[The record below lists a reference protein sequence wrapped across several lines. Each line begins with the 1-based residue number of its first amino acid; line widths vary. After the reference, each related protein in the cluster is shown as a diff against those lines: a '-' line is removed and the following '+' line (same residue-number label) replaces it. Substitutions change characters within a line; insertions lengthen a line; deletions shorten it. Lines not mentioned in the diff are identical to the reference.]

1 MSDESIQKFAEKI
14 RLSQEALLEQLIAAG
29 VSGKTA
35 KDSLTDQEKL
45 QLLTYLK
52 QGSKSTS
59 KAKLGARKKAIQ
71 DRKTTTEIRK
81 SSRGGGSRTVKVEVK
96 KKRILVKPKIAVKEA
111 VTEGVTI
118 EDESTALLPEQIE
131 AAVESSVPEV
141 NPAEPVVDKENVT
154 QNAVI
159 ESEATTADVV
169 LSDSTGIEEAAETEI
184 VDTQHEK
191 DAVELEAVTDVTVS
205 ADESAQVVD
214 TEPEVKVDQGTIVD
228 TVTAETPSSET
239 EPSPVAAKQADSG
252 AEEEYLSEDMKLL
265 RENRRRMAAF
275 VPEAKPEKAEKP
287 AAAADENK
295 TKVKTKTK
303 PKRGR
308 TKASPVGTRAELHV
322 AGKSRKRKKARVAP
336 KAQSGRVKTSMTEQ
350 HGFAKPTAPVVRDV
364 VVPETI
370 TVGELAQAMA
380 VKAAEIIVA
389 LMKMGTMATI
399 NQVIDQ
405 DTAMIVVEEMGH
417 IAKAA
422 APDDPEA
429 LLVDG
434 VENDGEKIQR
444 SPVVTVMGHV
454 DHGKTSLLDFMRS
467 SKVAAGEAGSITQHI
482 GAYQVST
489 DRGNIT
495 FLDTPGHAA
504 FSSMRARGAQS
515 TDIVILVVAAD
526 DGVKPQTIEA
536 IHHAHDA
543 KVPIVVAINKM
554 DKSQADP
561 DRVKQELSQHEVIP
575 EEWGGDV
582 LMVNVSAKTGQ
593 GIDDLLETVLLQAE
607 LLDLTAVAD
616 SAARG
621 VVIEGRLD
629 RGRGVMAT
637 LLVQS
642 GTLEKGDILLAG
654 QHSGRVRV
662 LLGASGKTIKN
673 AGPST
678 PIEVTGLSG
687 VPEAGDDF
695 VVIKDERKA
704 REIAL
709 FRQGKSK
716 NLRQAS
722 QRKANLEG
730 LFDQM
735 TEGETH
741 DLNILVKADVQGS
754 VEAICEALMALSV
767 DEVSVKIVH
776 GMVGGINETDVQLA
790 SAANAIIIAFNVR
803 ADAVARKAIDNMG
816 IDVRYYNVIYD
827 VVDDVK
833 AAISGMLKPEIKEDR
848 LGLAEVRDVFR
859 APKYGSVAG
868 CYISEGKVSRNA
880 KVRVLRDHIVIF
892 DGNLDSLRRF
902 KEDVAELGQ
911 GFECGIGVKNYNDI
925 KVGDQL
931 EIYELREIVRKI

>member
-1 MSDESIQKFAEKI
+1 MSDTSIREFAEKI
-14 RLSQEALLEQLIAAG
+14 RLSPEALLEQLTTAG

-35 KDSLTDQEKL
+35 KDSITDQEKL
-45 QLLTYLK
+45 QLLTFLK
-52 QGSKSTS
+52 RGNKSSSTV
-59 KAKLGARKKAIQ
+59 KLSARRNISPS
-71 DRKTTTEIRK
+71 RKTTTEIRK
-81 SSRGGGSRTVKVEVK
+81 SSRGGGSKTVRVEVK
-96 KKRILVKPKIAVKEA
+96 KKRVLVKPR
-111 VTEGVTI
+111 
-118 EDESTALLPEQIE
+118 TAPEETTTLLPEATMATQPVQTGTMEQTAAEFEKSIAKTAATK
-131 AAVESSVPEV
+131 AAVTKAQKPGIVTAVAADQQGDTTTIASVTEAPQSSTVAKPGPESAQKKVTTTETITDKS
-141 NPAEPVVDKENVT
+141 EPVVSKKAKT
-154 QNAVI
+154 PKKAI
-159 ESEATTADVV
+159 E
-169 LSDSTGIEEAAETEI
+169 GEEM
-184 VDTQHEK
+184 
-191 DAVELEAVTDVTVS
+191 
-205 ADESAQVVD
+205 
-214 TEPEVKVDQGTIVD
+214 
-228 TVTAETPSSET
+228 
-239 EPSPVAAKQADSG
+239 
-252 AEEEYLSEDMKLL
+252 LSEDMKLL

-275 VPEAKPEKAEKP
+275 VPEVAAKKVVAKEP
-287 AAAADENK
+287 AVAAKEERK
-295 TKVKTKTK
+295 TKAKVK

-308 TKASPVGTRAELHV
+308 TKASPDASRAELHV
-322 AGKSRKRKKARVAP
+322 AGKSRRRKKTKVAP

-350 HGFAKPTAPVVRDV
+350 HGFAKPTAPIVRDV
-364 VVPETI
+364 LVPETI

-389 LMKMGTMATI
+389 LMKMGIMATI

-422 APDDPEA
+422 APEDPEA
-429 LLVDG
+429 LLI
-434 VENDGEKIQR
+434 DGEPDKGVKVQR

-482 GAYQVST
+482 GAYQVT
-489 DRGNIT
+489 TGRGNIT

-504 FSSMRARGAQS
+504 FSAMRARGAQA

-526 DGVKPQTIEA
+526 DGVKPQTVEA

-543 KVPIVVAINKM
+543 KVPVVVAINKM
-554 DKSQADP
+554 DKPQADP
-561 DRVKQELSQHEVIP
+561 DRIKQELAHHEVIP

-582 LMVNVSAKTGQ
+582 LMVNVSAKTGE

-607 LLDLTAVAD
+607 LLDLTAVAEG
-616 SAARG
+616 AARG
-621 VVIEGRLD
+621 VVVEGRLD
-629 RGRGVMAT
+629 RGRGVITT

-642 GTLEKGDILLAG
+642 GSLEKGNILLAG
-654 QHSGRVRV
+654 QHSGRIRV
-662 LLGASGKTIKN
+662 LLSAEGKAIKK
-673 AGPST
+673 AGPAT
-678 PIEVTGLSG
+678 PVEVSGLSG
-687 VPEAGDDF
+687 VPLAGDEF
-695 VVIKDERKA
+695 VILKDERKA

-709 FRQGKSK
+709 FRQSKSK
-716 NLRQAS
+716 NLRLATQRQA
-722 QRKANLEG
+722 NMEG
-730 LFDQM
+730 LFEQM

-754 VEAICEALMALSV
+754 VEAISDALTALSV
-767 DEVSVKIVH
+767 DEVSVKIIH

-790 SAANAIIIAFNVR
+790 SAAHAIIVAFNVR
-803 ADAVARKAIDNMG
+803 ADAVARKAIDTMG
-816 IDVRYYNVIYD
+816 IDVRYYDVIYD

-859 APKYGSVAG
+859 APKYGLVAG

-880 KVRVLRDHIVIF
+880 KVRILRDQIVIF
-892 DGNLDSLRRF
+892 DGHIDSLRRF

-931 EIYELREIVRKI
+931 EIYELREIARQI